1 MGTVVLYVFIDLLYV
16 AFYRMKIMGA
26 ILFSMLFSYS
36 KPSIHQPYELYVR
49 FHIRWPY
56 IQWISTVC
64 LLPYENN
71 MENSIAPIIFIRLAL
86 SSTYIRVWRQLY
98 ENKLC
103 RNIPG
108 FFFHGFLEG
117 WGGIFLRYIE
127 FFLPNPWVFL
137 GFAWVF
143 WDLLEFFLEICWV
156 LQKLIDFFGKI
167 VRFIVF
173 WCL

>member
-1 MGTVVLYVFIDLLYV
+1 
-16 AFYRMKIMGA
+16 MGA

-86 SSTYIRVWRQLY
+86 SSTYIRVWRQWY

-103 RNIPG
+103 HFSLLLPQTFFKKEQNFHCSNGESGEESCCGCLKNGLNPNPQPKKLYSIQIKVKNSSPQSQGSSLHMAFIFTQHIKCNINFHMDAG
-108 FFFHGFLEG
+108 FFDSF
-117 WGGIFLRYIE
+117 
-127 FFLPNPWVFL
+127 
-137 GFAWVF
+137 
-143 WDLLEFFLEICWV
+143 
-156 LQKLIDFFGKI
+156 KLA
-167 VRFIVF
+167 
-173 WCL
+173 